1 MTRHESRILDT
12 HHGGC
17 HDHRMYRAG
26 SRRRLIVAGASAII
40 AAACGRRGADSA
52 GPAHRWLP
60 PARLEL
66 WLGGTAAPVEHVI
79 RTTVLPALRAVHP
92 TIRVTVAGTAPP
104 GQSPPQNRG
113 SSGWG
118 LASPGQAAGMN
129 PSVLGSAGG
138 RLSGTSSLSL
148 RGPTADGDAHNRLIA
163 DHAAGLTSDVIP
175 AGTGNLS
182 TVRHLRAA
190 RVVNHRDLVEVLR
203 QDFVDDA
210 VAHLTTDAGPLGV
223 PWLANPR
230 RYVWRTDTLAALG
243 ARIPQ
248 TWEDV
253 VQACVRSSAGRP
265 RSVGRRLLAVN
276 GLHLDFYEALRHR
289 GVWAIEY
296 GKAAFAGDE
305 GTAIARFFADRGQTD
320 TIGRYG
326 SGMTWGSDLSGQ
338 GVAGAWTTLAGL
350 MRVIT
355 QATGAGPLVSV
366 GAPIG
371 AGGQT
376 YAADASARGAIATH
390 AWWYV
395 SSATSA
401 PDQAWELVRA
411 LVDPDAMVAVANASW
426 QVPARRSAGR
436 RGFLAHPLVQ
446 QFVGPYLDDGI
457 AAPALPAQVE
467 MEPILLNRL
476 NAIARGEIDPVPA
489 LRDAAR
495 LWDEAI
501 TKAGHPETR
510 RA

>member
-1 MTRHESRILDT
+1 
-12 HHGGC
+12 
-17 HDHRMYRAG
+17 MYRAG

-60 PARLEL
+60 PARIEL

-104 GQSPPQNRG
+104 GQSPPQNSG

-190 RVVNHRDLVEVLR
+190 RVVNHRDLVEDLR
-203 QDFVDDA
+203 QDFVEDA

-243 ARIPQ
+243 TRIPQ

-366 GAPIG
+366 GAPVG
-371 AGGQT
+371 AGG
-376 YAADASARGAIATH
+376 R
-390 AWWYV
+390 
-395 SSATSA
+395 
-401 PDQAWELVRA
+401 P
-411 LVDPDAMVAVANASW
+411 M
-426 QVPARRSAGR
+426 
-436 RGFLAHPLVQ
+436 
-446 QFVGPYLDDGI
+446 
-457 AAPALPAQVE
+457 LP
-467 MEPILLNRL
+467 MR
-476 NAIARGEIDPVPA
+476 ARGERLQRMRGGTSRLPRRYPIKPGSLCAPSSILMRW
-489 LRDAAR
+489 LRWQTPPGRFLPGGRRVVAGSSRIRWCSSLWAR
-495 LWDEAI
+495 TSMTASPPLHCPHRSKWSQYC
-501 TKAGHPETR
+501 
-510 RA
+510 